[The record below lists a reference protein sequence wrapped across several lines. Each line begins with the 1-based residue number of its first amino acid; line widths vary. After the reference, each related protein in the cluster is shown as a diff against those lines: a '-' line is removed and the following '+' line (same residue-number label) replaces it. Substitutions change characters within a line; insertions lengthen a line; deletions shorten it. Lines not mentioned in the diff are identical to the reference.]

1 MNSAIVRI
9 QNLNKSF
16 GAFEAL
22 SHVSLD
28 IADREFVS
36 LVGPSGSGKSTLLRI
51 IGGFETADSG
61 RVILEGKDM
70 TDWPP
75 ERRPTSTVFQKGALF
90 PHLTVSENIGY
101 PLKRQGWEAREAAA
115 RVSQLLEVV
124 RLGEFATAKPGSL
137 SGGQVQRVALARAL
151 AAKPRVLLLD
161 EPFSALDPPLRRSLQ
176 LELRQLRKE
185 ADCAFIFVTHDHEEA
200 LVLSDRIAVMQAGRI
215 VQVGGPREVY
225 SSPRDLF
232 TSRFIGEM
240 NLFEVNAVGTQDGGT
255 QVNFGDRTILLRFEA
270 PIEGRA
276 FLAVRPETIRVR
288 ASSVMGHFE
297 GRVEEL
303 VYLGSRWRVRLSS
316 TTVAGPIWSETSI
329 HDLPQGIQLGQAV
342 SVELVPELCRLM
354 AGTH

>member
-137 SGGQVQRVALARAL
+137 S
-151 AAKPRVLLLD
+151 
-161 EPFSALDPPLRRSLQ
+161 
-176 LELRQLRKE
+176 
-185 ADCAFIFVTHDHEEA
+185 
-200 LVLSDRIAVMQAGRI
+200 
-215 VQVGGPREVY
+215 
-225 SSPRDLF
+225 
-232 TSRFIGEM
+232 
-240 NLFEVNAVGTQDGGT
+240 
-255 QVNFGDRTILLRFEA
+255 
-270 PIEGRA
+270 
-276 FLAVRPETIRVR
+276 
-288 ASSVMGHFE
+288 
-297 GRVEEL
+297 
-303 VYLGSRWRVRLSS
+303 
-316 TTVAGPIWSETSI
+316 
-329 HDLPQGIQLGQAV
+329 
-342 SVELVPELCRLM
+342 
-354 AGTH
+354 